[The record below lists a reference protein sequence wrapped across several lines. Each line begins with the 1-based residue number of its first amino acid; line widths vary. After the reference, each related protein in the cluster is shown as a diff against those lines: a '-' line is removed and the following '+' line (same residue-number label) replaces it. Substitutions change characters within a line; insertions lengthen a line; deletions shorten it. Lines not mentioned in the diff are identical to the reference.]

1 MAYDAFIS
9 FKNNDASGQRTAD
22 SRIAEALYARF
33 KDAGINVF
41 FSNVTL
47 FEFGETAYKDAIEH
61 AIIDARVMIVIGTC
75 LDYLTSTWV
84 KYEWSSFHEE
94 ILSGDKPGGTIVPYL
109 SQNIARADRPMA
121 LRNFESFSIE
131 TTPVDQVVAFV
142 LSALGRKTEA
152 KAAVRRDPS
161 ERDSTYDPSA
171 HRELRRLRTQAENT
185 RPADMPAIEYALS
198 QIPEKTVYVLDA
210 GCAYGYVTFDR
221 FGGMADREIH
231 LLGIDRSAACI
242 EKAKANNREPYF
254 SFDTADMEA
263 PDFEGRME
271 ALMQD
276 AGIPAFDIIFSS
288 LVIHHLKDPVSALR
302 RLRKF
307 LRRGGYI
314 ILRGSDDGSVLA
326 YGDDGLVQK
335 IIDKHLSTPGISD
348 RHNGRKLYRQLYSS
362 GYQQIRA
369 FPFVKDLTGKSFD
382 ERMDIFDERFAYRI
396 NYVQNLLAKDPDSL
410 TLVNEVRWMEYALKK
425 LEDLFG
431 DESFWYQEVDFV
443 YVAQKA

>member
-1 MAYDAFIS
+1 M
-9 FKNNDASGQRTAD
+9 
-22 SRIAEALYARF
+22 
-33 KDAGINVF
+33 
-41 FSNVTL
+41 
-47 FEFGETAYKDAIEH
+47 
-61 AIIDARVMIVIGTC
+61 
-75 LDYLTSTWV
+75 
-84 KYEWSSFHEE
+84 
-94 ILSGDKPGGTIVPYL
+94 
-109 SQNIARADRPMA
+109 
-121 LRNFESFSIE
+121 
-131 TTPVDQVVAFV
+131 
-142 LSALGRKTEA
+142 
-152 KAAVRRDPS
+152 
-161 ERDSTYDPSA
+161 
-171 HRELRRLRTQAENT
+171 
-185 RPADMPAIEYALS
+185 
-198 QIPEKTVYVLDA
+198 
-210 GCAYGYVTFDR
+210 TFDR
-221 FGGMADREIH
+221 FGGKADREIH

-314 ILRGSDDGSVLA
+314 IVRGSDDGSVLA

-362 GYQQIRA
+362 GYKQIRA

>member
-61 AIIDARVMIVIGTC
+61 AIIDARVMVVIGTC

-109 SQNIARADRPMA
+109 SQSIARADRPMA

-263 PDFEGRME
+263 PDFEERME

-307 LRRGGYI
+307 LRRGGFI

-362 GYQQIRA
+362 GYKQIRA
-369 FPFVKDLTGKSFD
+369 FPYVKDLTGKSFD

>member
-61 AIIDARVMIVIGTC
+61 AIIDARVMVVIGTS
-75 LDYLTSTWV
+75 LEYLTSTWV

-109 SQNIARADRPMA
+109 SQNITRAERPMA

-131 TTPVDQVVAFV
+131 TTPVDQVVTFV
-142 LSALGRKTEA
+142 LSALGRKTET
-152 KAAVRRDPS
+152 KAAVRRDPN

-221 FGGMADREIH
+221 FGGMANREIH
-231 LLGIDRSAACI
+231 LLGIDRSVACI
-242 EKAKANNREPYF
+242 EKAGASNREPHF

-263 PDFEGRME
+263 PDFEERME
-271 ALMQD
+271 TLMQD

-288 LVIHHLKDPVSALR
+288 LVIHHLKDPVGALR

-362 GYQQIRA
+362 GYKQIRA
-369 FPFVKDLTGKSFD
+369 FPYVKDLTGKSFD

-396 NYVQNLLAKDPDSL
+396 NYAKNLLAKDPDSL
-410 TLVNEVRWMEYALKK
+410 TLVNDVRWFEYAMKK

>member
-9 FKNNDASGQRTAD
+9 FKNNDATGQRTAD

-33 KDAGINVF
+33 KDTGINVF

-61 AIIDARVMIVIGTC
+61 AIIDARVMVVIGTS
-75 LDYLTSTWV
+75 LEYLTSTWV

-109 SQNIARADRPMA
+109 SQSITRAERPMA
-121 LRNFESFSIE
+121 LRNFESFAIE

-152 KAAVRRDPS
+152 KAAVKRDPS
-161 ERDSTYDPSA
+161 ARDSTYDPSA

-263 PDFEGRME
+263 PDFEERME

-307 LRRGGYI
+307 LRRGGFI

-326 YGDDGLVQK
+326 YGDNGLVQK

-362 GYQQIRA
+362 GYKQIRA
-369 FPFVKDLTGKSFD
+369 FPYVKDLTGKSFD

-443 YVAQKA
+443 YVAQKT

>member
-9 FKNNDASGQRTAD
+9 FKNNDATGQRTAD

-61 AIIDARVMIVIGTC
+61 AIIDARVMVVIGTS
-75 LDYLTSTWV
+75 LEYLTSTWV

-109 SQNIARADRPMA
+109 SQSITRAERPMA
-121 LRNFESFSIE
+121 LRNFESFAIE

-152 KAAVRRDPS
+152 KAAVRRDPN

-171 HRELRRLRTQAENT
+171 HRELRRLHTQAENT
-185 RPADMPAIEYALS
+185 RPADMPAIDFALS

-254 SFDTADMEA
+254 SFDAADMEA
-263 PDFEGRME
+263 PDFEERME

-307 LRRGGYI
+307 LRRGGFI

-362 GYQQIRA
+362 GYKQIRA
-369 FPFVKDLTGKSFD
+369 FPYVKDLTGKSFD

-443 YVAQKA
+443 YVAQKT

>member
-9 FKNNDASGQRTAD
+9 FKNNDATGQRTAD
-22 SRIAEALYARF
+22 SRIAEALYAQF
-33 KDAGINVF
+33 KDAGINAF

-61 AIIDARVMIVIGTC
+61 AIIDARVMVVIGTS
-75 LDYLTSTWV
+75 LEHLTSTWV

-109 SQNIARADRPMA
+109 SQSITRAERPMA
-121 LRNFESFSIE
+121 LRNFESFAIE
-131 TTPVDQVVAFV
+131 ATPVDQVVAFV

-185 RPADMPAIEYALS
+185 RPADMPAIDFALS

-221 FGGMADREIH
+221 FGGMANREIH

-242 EKAKANNREPYF
+242 EKATANNREPYF
-254 SFDTADMEA
+254 SFDAADMEA
-263 PDFEGRME
+263 PDFEERME

-307 LRRGGYI
+307 LRRGGFI

-362 GYQQIRA
+362 GYKQIRA
-369 FPFVKDLTGKSFD
+369 FPYVKDLTGKSFD

>member
-9 FKNNDASGQRTAD
+9 FKNNDATGQRTAD

-33 KDAGINVF
+33 KDAGINAF

-61 AIIDARVMIVIGTC
+61 AIIDARVMVVIGTS
-75 LDYLTSTWV
+75 LEYLTSTWV

-109 SQNIARADRPMA
+109 SQSITRADRPMA

-152 KAAVRRDPS
+152 KATVRRDPS

-185 RPADMPAIEYALS
+185 RPADMPAIDYALS

-254 SFDTADMEA
+254 SFDAADMEA
-263 PDFEGRME
+263 PDFEERME

-307 LRRGGYI
+307 LRRGGFI

-362 GYQQIRA
+362 GYKQIRA
-369 FPFVKDLTGKSFD
+369 FPYVKDLTGKSFD

>member
-61 AIIDARVMIVIGTC
+61 AIIDARVMVVIGTC

-109 SQNIARADRPMA
+109 SQSIARADRPMA

-221 FGGMADREIH
+221 FGGMTDREIH

-362 GYQQIRA
+362 GYKQIRA
-369 FPFVKDLTGKSFD
+369 FPYVKDLTGKSFD

>member
-9 FKNNDASGQRTAD
+9 FKNNDATGQRTAD

-33 KDAGINVF
+33 KDAGINAF

-61 AIIDARVMIVIGTC
+61 AIIDARVMVVIGTS
-75 LDYLTSTWV
+75 LEYLTSTWV

-109 SQNIARADRPMA
+109 SQSITRAERPMA
-121 LRNFESFSIE
+121 LRNFESFAIE

-152 KAAVRRDPS
+152 KAAVKRDPS

-185 RPADMPAIEYALS
+185 RPADMPAIDFALS

-263 PDFEGRME
+263 PDFEERME

-276 AGIPAFDIIFSS
+276 AGISAFDIIFSS

-307 LRRGGYI
+307 LRRGGFI

-326 YGDDGLVQK
+326 YGDNGLVQK

-362 GYQQIRA
+362 GYKQIRA
-369 FPFVKDLTGKSFD
+369 FPYVKDLTGKSFD

-443 YVAQKA
+443 YVAQKT

>member
-1 MAYDAFIS
+1 MAYEAFIS
-9 FKNNDASGQRTAD
+9 FKNNDSTGQRTTD
-22 SRIAEALYARF
+22 SQLAEALYARL
-33 KDAGINVF
+33 KDAGVNVF

-47 FEFGETAYKDAIEH
+47 FEFGEAAYKDAIEH
-61 AIIDARVMIVIGTC
+61 ALIEARVMIVIGSS
-75 LDYLTSTWV
+75 LEHLTSTWV

-94 ILSGDKPGGTIVPYL
+94 ILSGDKPNGIIVPYL

-121 LRNFESFSIE
+121 LRNFESFAPE
-131 TTPVDQVVAFV
+131 TTPPDEVAAFV
-142 LSALGRKTEA
+142 VSALGKKAGQTAA
-152 KAAVRRDPS
+152 KKQGPDA
-161 ERDSTYDPSA
+161 RDSSYDPSA
-171 HRELRRLRTQAENT
+171 HRELRRLRVQAENT

-198 QIPEKTVYVLDA
+198 HITEHTVHVLDA

-221 FGGMADREIH
+221 FGGRTDKEIR

-242 EKAKANNREPYF
+242 EKAKAGNREPHF
-254 SFDTADMEA
+254 TFDTADMEA
-263 PDFEGRME
+263 SDFEERME
-271 ALMQD
+271 ALMAAAD
-276 AGIPAFDIIFSS
+276 IPAFDIIFSS
-288 LVIHHLKDPVSALR
+288 LVIHHLKDPVGALR
-302 RLRKF
+302 RMRKF
-307 LRRGGYI
+307 LRRGGFI
-314 ILRGSDDGSVLA
+314 ILRGSDDGSVIS

-335 IIDKHLSTPGISD
+335 IIDKHLSTPGVSD

-362 GYQQIRA
+362 GYKQIKA
-369 FPFVKDLTGKSFD
+369 FPYVKDLTGKDFD

-410 TLVNEVRWMEYALKK
+410 TLTNEVRWMEYALKK

>member
-9 FKNNDASGQRTAD
+9 FKNNDATGQRTAD

-33 KDAGINVF
+33 KDAGINAF

-47 FEFGETAYKDAIEH
+47 FEFGETAYKNAIEH
-61 AIIDARVMIVIGTC
+61 AIIDARVMVVIGTS
-75 LDYLTSTWV
+75 LEYLTSTWV

-121 LRNFESFSIE
+121 LRNFESFAIE

-152 KAAVRRDPS
+152 KTAVKRDPS

-263 PDFEGRME
+263 PDFEERME

-307 LRRGGYI
+307 LRRGGFI

-362 GYQQIRA
+362 GYKQIRA
-369 FPFVKDLTGKSFD
+369 FPYVKDLTGKSFD

-425 LEDLFG
+425 LEELFG

-443 YVAQKA
+443 YVAQKT

>member
-9 FKNNDASGQRTAD
+9 FKNKDATGQRTAD

-33 KDAGINVF
+33 KGAGINAF

-61 AIIDARVMIVIGTC
+61 AIIDARVMVVIGTS
-75 LDYLTSTWV
+75 LEYLTSTWV

-109 SQNIARADRPMA
+109 SQSITRAERPMA
-121 LRNFESFSIE
+121 LRNFESFAIE

-152 KAAVRRDPS
+152 KAAVKRDPS

-185 RPADMPAIEYALS
+185 RPADMPAIDFALS

-221 FGGMADREIH
+221 FGGMANREIH

-276 AGIPAFDIIFSS
+276 AGISAFDIIFSS

-307 LRRGGYI
+307 LRRGGFI

-362 GYQQIRA
+362 GYKQIRA
-369 FPFVKDLTGKSFD
+369 FPYVKDLTGKSFD

-425 LEDLFG
+425 LEELFG

-443 YVAQKA
+443 YVAQKT